1 LKVNGFGGSV
11 FAGAMGALLV
21 ACQPG
26 GTPAP
31 GGAAPVAA
39 EHSPQVS
46 SPADVP
52 SEAPS
57 ASSVEESSAVASF
70 RKYCY
75 DTQSETTKVAQLIEA
90 DALQPADEAANGYS
104 KSPRRGQRKL
114 YLLPWADNEGSSL
127 NLVIN
132 NLGVCGIQVSGQ
144 ASAALEADVINSF
157 KAFRV
162 PAPQSPAVRAGVFIP
177 YGSSISEQ
185 NVRRYGLIN
194 TMTSD
199 AKSIAMVIYIPP
211 RQAEE
216 VLANAQG
223 Q

>member
-1 LKVNGFGGSV
+1 MKANGFGGSV
-11 FAGAMGALLV
+11 FAGAMGALLM

-31 GGAAPVAA
+31 VGSAPVAV

-52 SEAPS
+52 SESPS
-57 ASSVEESSAVASF
+57 ASSVEESSAIASF

-75 DTQSETTKVAQLIEA
+75 DTQSDTAKVTRLIEV

-104 KSPRRGQRKL
+104 RAPQRGRRQM
-114 YLLPWADNEGSSL
+114 YTLPSKGNETSSF

-132 NLGVCGIQVSGQ
+132 NMGVCGVQVSGE
-144 ASAALEADVINSF
+144 AAAALEADVIKSF
-157 KAFRV
+157 NAFRV
-162 PAPQSPAVRAGVFIP
+162 PAPQNPAVRAGVFIP
-177 YGSSISEQ
+177 YGSSVSEQ
-185 NVRRYGLIN
+185 NVRRHGLIN

-199 AKSIAMVIYIPP
+199 AKSVAMVIYIPP
-211 RQAEE
+211 LQAEE
-216 VLANAQG
+216 VLANARRQ
-223 Q
+223 

>member
-1 LKVNGFGGSV
+1 MKANGFGGSA

-26 GTPAP
+26 GAPAP
-31 GGAAPVAA
+31 VGTAPVAV

-57 ASSVEESSAVASF
+57 ASSVEESSAIASF

-90 DALQPADEAANGYS
+90 DALQPADEAASGYS
-104 KSPRRGQRKL
+104 KSPQRGQRKT
-114 YLLPWADNEGSSL
+114 YLLPSPDNEGSSL
-127 NLVIN
+127 NLVVN
-132 NLGVCGIQVSGQ
+132 NLGVCGIQVSGH
-144 ASAALEADVINSF
+144 ASAALEADVINAF

-216 VLANAQG
+216 VLANARG

>member
-1 LKVNGFGGSV
+1 LKANAFGGSV
-11 FAGAMGALLV
+11 FAGAMGTLLV

-26 GTPAP
+26 GTPAS
-31 GGAAPVAA
+31 GGTAPVAA

-52 SEAPS
+52 SQAPS
-57 ASSVEESSAVASF
+57 ASSVEESSAIASF

-75 DTQSETTKVAQLIEA
+75 DTQSDTSKVAQLIEA
-90 DALQPADEAANGYS
+90 DALQPADEAASGYS
-104 KSPRRGQRKL
+104 KSPQRGQRKM
-114 YLLPWADNEGSSL
+114 YVLPSADNEAPSL

-132 NLGVCGIQVSGQ
+132 SLGVCGIQVSGQ
-144 ASAALEADVINSF
+144 ASAAVEADVINSF

-177 YGSSISEQ
+177 YGTSISEQ

-199 AKSIAMVIYIPP
+199 AKGIAMVIYIPP

-216 VLANAQG
+216 VLANARG

>member
-1 LKVNGFGGSV
+1 MKASGFFGSV
-11 FAGAMGALLV
+11 FAGVMGTLLV

-31 GGAAPVAA
+31 SRTAPDAV
-39 EHSPQVS
+39 EHSPQAD

-57 ASSVEESSAVASF
+57 ASGVEESSAIASF
-70 RKYCY
+70 RKYCF
-75 DTQSETTKVAQLIEA
+75 DTQSDTSKVAQLIEA
-90 DALQPADEAANGYS
+90 DALQPADEAASGYS
-104 KSPRRGQRKL
+104 KSPQRGQRKM
-114 YLLPWADNEGSSL
+114 YVLPSVDNEASSL

-144 ASAALEADVINSF
+144 ASAALEADVIKSF

-185 NVRRYGLIN
+185 DVRRYGLIN

-199 AKSIAMVIYIPP
+199 AKSISMVIYIPP
-211 RQAEE
+211 QQAEE
-216 VLANAQG
+216 VLANARRQ
-223 Q
+223 